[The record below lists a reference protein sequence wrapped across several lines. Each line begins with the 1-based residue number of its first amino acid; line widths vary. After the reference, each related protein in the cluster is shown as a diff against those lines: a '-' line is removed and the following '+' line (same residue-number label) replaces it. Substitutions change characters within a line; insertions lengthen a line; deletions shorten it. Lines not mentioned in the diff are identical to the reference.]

1 MAAIGDHAQVEPYVK
16 VDDVTR
22 RRARAFGGT
31 HIVCVQGQIAG
42 ARPSRS
48 YLSTREIPR
57 SLSDGENPCEQTLFS
72 TMNTQPPTAQGA
84 RGPAMSL
91 CSGASLASQACGVGG
106 GRLGP
111 QRFLCSQV
119 TDCVAVAMRS
129 SVGAPSM
136 LLHVLALSL
145 VGRVHAMAISTPG
158 NRACAF
164 SQSTSM
170 PRPSLRLLVT

>member
-1 MAAIGDHAQVEPYVK
+1 MSP
-16 VDDVTR
+16 DDALAPSEGPISCACRGKSRALV
-22 RRARAFGGT
+22 RRAPILHKRN
-31 HIVCVQGQIAG
+31 
-42 ARPSRS
+42 S
-48 YLSTREIPR
+48 
-57 SLSDGENPCEQTLFS
+57 SLAHSDGETRTRVNRLLCTFQRPEHPVTHSARC
-72 TMNTQPPTAQGA
+72 

-91 CSGASLASQACGVGG
+91 CSGASLASQACGVGRKNHG
-106 GRLGP
+106 
-111 QRFLCSQV
+111 FLTKIFFMFTV
-119 TDCVAVAMRS
+119 TGICEGCGHSHADCVAVAMRS

-170 PRPSLRLLVT
+170 PRPSLRLLV